1 MSYSFTAKAS
11 SKQQAKDLIAEN
23 FENVVAT
30 QGVHAADRSAAVACG
45 QAFVDVLTAEPG
57 ENEEIQVSMYG
68 SLGWRGTYLYVASV
82 HVDVQIRA
90 KG

>member
-1 MSYSFTAKAS
+1 MSYSFTATAS
-11 SKQQAKDLIAEN
+11 TKQEAKDLIASN
-23 FENVVAT
+23 FENVVAS

-57 ENEEIQVSMYG
+57 DNEEIHVSMYG

-82 HVDVQIRA
+82 NVNVAIRT